1 MVMAASGLKSQSAY
15 DHCQQRFHMLPLIRD
30 VPSLGRCYS
39 CIMVNWRSHCRRQ
52 LRRCLYPGI
61 VVGFQVEGTGAIGID
76 RNTRVDV
83 GIERFIERDR
93 GIIAVG

>member
-1 MVMAASGLKSQSAY
+1 MITASSVFICYPLSATCRPRPVLFL
-15 DHCQQRFHMLPLIRD
+15 HNGKPG
-30 VPSLGRCYS
+30 GRIAVASFGVVFIPC
-39 CIMVNWRSHCRRQ
+39 
-52 LRRCLYPGI
+52 I

>member
-1 MVMAASGLKSQSAY
+1 
-15 DHCQQRFHMLPLIRD
+15 MLPLIRD
-30 VPSLGRCYS
+30 AVPAVLFLHNGKPGGRIAVASFGVVFIPC
-39 CIMVNWRSHCRRQ
+39 
-52 LRRCLYPGI
+52 I

>member
-1 MVMAASGLKSQSAY
+1 
-15 DHCQQRFHMLPLIRD
+15 MLPLIRD
-30 VPSLGRCYS
+30 VPSLAVLFLHNGKPGGRIAVAS
-39 CIMVNWRSHCRRQ
+39 FGVVFI
-52 LRRCLYPGI
+52 GI

>member
-1 MVMAASGLKSQSAY
+1 MITASSVFICYPYPRRA
-15 DHCQQRFHMLPLIRD
+15 
-30 VPSLGRCYS
+30 VPGQVLFLHNGKPGGRIAVAS
-39 CIMVNWRSHCRRQ
+39 FGVVFI
-52 LRRCLYPGI
+52 PGI

>member
-1 MVMAASGLKSQSAY
+1 
-15 DHCQQRFHMLPLIRD
+15 MLPLIRD
-30 VPSLGRCYS
+30 VPSLAVLFLHNGKPGGR
-39 CIMVNWRSHCRRQ
+39 IAVANFGVVFI
-52 LRRCLYPGI
+52 GI

>member
-1 MVMAASGLKSQSAY
+1 
-15 DHCQQRFHMLPLIRD
+15 MLPLIRD
-30 VPSLGRCYS
+30 VPSLARCYS
-39 CIMVNWRSHCRRQ
+39 CIMVNLAVALPSPASALSLSR
-52 LRRCLYPGI
+52 I

>member
-1 MVMAASGLKSQSAY
+1 
-15 DHCQQRFHMLPLIRD
+15 MLPLIRD
-30 VPSLGRCYS
+30 VPSTAVLFLHNGKR
-39 CIMVNWRSHCRRQ
+39 RSHCRRQ

>member
-1 MVMAASGLKSQSAY
+1 
-15 DHCQQRFHMLPLIRD
+15 
-30 VPSLGRCYS
+30 
-39 CIMVNWRSHCRRQ
+39 MVNLAVALPSPASALSLSR
-52 LRRCLYPGI
+52 I

>member
-1 MVMAASGLKSQSAY
+1 MITASSVFISYPLSASCRPRRVLFL
-15 DHCQQRFHMLPLIRD
+15 HNGKHG
-30 VPSLGRCYS
+30 GR
-39 CIMVNWRSHCRRQ
+39 IAVANFGVVFI
-52 LRRCLYPGI
+52 GI